1 MEKMIFYNLAA
12 FQKKFVQSMLIKRRI
27 SNVWILC
34 RFIWWDEIKI
44 GKSPFHIQCCFGM
57 KTVKNSSESA
67 KELFQ
72 SFVCV
77 CVSKVLTLANF
88 HCNHS
93 LKPRRTSSV
102 GHNAS
107 TCVGWHAEN
116 ENFHALRKKEKLSEK
131 NSIQH
136 SAENSAIRKKTFF
149 SLLKF
154 PSFFSTHRKKSEL
167 SARECLTRTKT

>member
-1 MEKMIFYNLAA
+1 MN
-12 FQKKFVQSMLIKRRI
+12 FVPLYMMRRDKN
-27 SNVWILC
+27 SGKA
-34 RFIWWDEIKI
+34 RFIFNAV
-44 GKSPFHIQCCFGM
+44 SVR

-72 SFVCV
+72 AFVYV

-88 HCNHS
+88 HRKLS

-102 GHNAS
+102 GHDAS

-116 ENFHALRKKEKLSEK
+116 ENFHALTKTTRNSQRK
-131 NSIQH
+131 IQLNTQRK
-136 SAENSAIRKKTFF
+136 NSAIRKKETFF